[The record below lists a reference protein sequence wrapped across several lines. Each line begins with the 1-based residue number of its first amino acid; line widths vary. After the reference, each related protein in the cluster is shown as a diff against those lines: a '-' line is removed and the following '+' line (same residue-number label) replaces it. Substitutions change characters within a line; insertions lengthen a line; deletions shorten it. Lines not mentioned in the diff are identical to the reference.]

1 MREVNDSEAKA
12 QLAELLS
19 EVENG
24 DTVRIMRN
32 GKTVAQLSPAEPD
45 EPDDPEAA
53 HAARMRAI
61 ERFKRERATW
71 RRTGITRE
79 EILEW
84 IGEGRRST
92 ARFAGR
98 R

>member
-1 MREVNDSEAKA
+1 MREVNDTEARA
-12 QLAELLS
+12 HLAELLS

-32 GKTVAQLSPAEPD
+32 GKAVAQLSPAEPD
-45 EPDDPEAA
+45 ESDDPEAA
-53 HAARMRAI
+53 RAARRRAI

-79 EILEW
+79 EILGW
-84 IGEGRRST
+84 IREGRR
-92 ARFAGR
+92 
-98 R
+98 